1 MEKNLVIDAVSFGI
15 SVAIITDG
23 ELLCDFTMN
32 NKQTHSQGLMSLVD
46 FSLKSAGLEISDIDR
61 IICTNGPGS
70 FTGLRIVLSTIKGL
84 AHFHNIP
91 IESVSSLRSLAMHDL
106 FFEGVI
112 CAIMDARRFQVY
124 CAAYQN
130 QEEILE
136 EDVRMI
142 DDLLS
147 QLKGKK
153 VLFVGDG
160 ILKYEKKIR
169 EASSDFFVGDGKY
182 ATNPAFCAYRA
193 YERGFSKLCNYQ
205 NLDVNYLRVPEAQ
218 RNLCEKREV
227 LK

>member
-1 MEKNLVIDAVSFGI
+1 MEKILVIDAVSFGI
-15 SVAIITDG
+15 STAIIADG

-32 NKQTHSQGLMSLVD
+32 NRQTHSQGLMPLVD
-46 FSLKSAGLEISDIDR
+46 FSLKSTGLEISDIDK

-70 FTGLRIVLSTIKGL
+70 FTGLRIALSTVKGL

-91 IESVSSLRSLAMHDL
+91 IESVSSLRSLSMHDL

-112 CAIMDARRFQVY
+112 CPIMDARRSQVY

-130 QEEILE
+130 GEEIFE
-136 EDVRMI
+136 EDTRII
-142 DDLLS
+142 DDLLL
-147 QLKGKK
+147 QLQGKR

-160 ILKYEKKIR
+160 ILKYKKKIR
-169 EASSDFFVGDGKY
+169 EASSDFFVGDVKY

-193 YERGFSKLCNYQ
+193 YKKGFSTSCNYQ

-218 RNLCEKREV
+218 RNLEEKANR
-227 LK
+227 